1 MTRPSC
7 LSRETFKYVLADQAN
22 GVFQGKIVVPPHAQ
36 KTDGKML
43 CRGLLLSDDAAMS
56 AKPELEIFADDVACG
71 HGAACA
77 KLDANQLFY
86 MELRGIPRAQAQ
98 AILIEAFAAEAFDD
112 LADESLRDLLNADL
126 ARLLAE
132 GAFA

>member
-1 MTRPSC
+1 
-7 LSRETFKYVLADQAN
+7 VLADQAN

-71 HGAACA
+71 HGAAVT
-77 KLDANQLFY
+77 KLDQNQVFY
-86 MELRGIPRAQAQ
+86 MESRGIPREEAR
-98 AILIEAFAAEAFDD
+98 AILVEAFAAEAFDLLD
-112 LADESLRDLLNADL
+112 DEELRDMLKADL
-126 ARLLAE
+126 VRLLAR
-132 GAFA
+132 GDFA